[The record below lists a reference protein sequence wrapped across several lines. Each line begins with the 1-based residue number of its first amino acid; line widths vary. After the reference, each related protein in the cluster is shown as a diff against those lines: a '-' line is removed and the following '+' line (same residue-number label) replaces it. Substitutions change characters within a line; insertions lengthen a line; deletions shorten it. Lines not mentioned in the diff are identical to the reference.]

1 MSHAY
6 DVQKHCVEEYLRYVR
21 SLEASMEAI
30 EFDIA
35 RQNARLDLMGIPY
48 GAMPSAPSPDAL
60 PDGIARLCEL
70 RERWSEEYC
79 AYSGDLERARELC
92 RPVHENRHVLWLHYV
107 ELQTWSLVARMKCF
121 SERQVRKM
129 GRAGVVELYYLMPE
143 EFRRYS
149 IPNAAPE

>member
-30 EFDIA
+30 ESDIA

-48 GAMPSAPSPDAL
+48 GAVPSAPSPDAL

-92 RPVHENRHVLWLHYV
+92 RPVHENRNILWKYYI
-107 ELQTWSLVARMKCF
+107 EGQTWDGIARKKVY
-121 SERQVRKM
+121 SERQVR
-129 GRAGVVELYYLMPE
+129 RNAASGVTELYYLMPE
-143 EFRRYS
+143 EWRRYS
-149 IPNAAPE
+149 IPNAAPQ